1 MIMDTEL
8 GFYAAT
14 FRYGHGQLFVGG
26 GAFFSLF
33 ASFPFISA
41 CFFSGNFRFTHEQ
54 QKKLEDINGGILT
67 YGYAVEVIIR
77 DVSTLYPLIWRGS

>member
-1 MIMDTEL
+1 MIMGTEL

-26 GAFFSLF
+26 GAFFALRIF
-33 ASFPFISA
+33 FLLYRLVSFLAIFVLHMS
-41 CFFSGNFRFTHEQ
+41 S
-54 QKKLEDINGGILT
+54 KKLEDINSGILT